1 MNKRH
6 YTTLLVST
14 ALVTSPQVFSSVEV
28 EQEID
33 DSPYTRLTKLGF
45 IYSQNTSTSLSINS
59 GISLGYKGDTWGHRF
74 QFDTYYTD
82 AENGEDG
89 TNRYT
94 TNYGITYDINSR
106 TYTVAGIRFEHD
118 QFGTY
123 RDQWIAMTGLGRH
136 FYETNYVTLQGSMG
150 PGYRITERQSFDEEF
165 PSQMNYELIASG
177 SLEGTVQ
184 FTESFSIGANA
195 SVAYGE
201 ENTNYNF
208 KGYLKNI
215 LMGNLALTF
224 DTEYIYNTTVAS
236 DQSNTEIYSSMN
248 LNYDF

>member
-1 MNKRH
+1 MNKSQ
-6 YTTLLVST
+6 YTAAFTST
-14 ALVTSPQVFSSVEV
+14 ALAFSPLVHSSLETD
-28 EQEID
+28 EEID
-33 DSPYTRLTKLGF
+33 DSPYTRITKLGF

-59 GISLGYKGDTWGHRF
+59 GVSLGYKGDTWGHRI

-82 AENGEDG
+82 AENDEDG

-94 TNYGITYDINSR
+94 TNYGITYDINPR

-118 QFGTY
+118 QYGTY
-123 RDQWIAMTGLGRH
+123 RKQWITMTGLGRH
-136 FYETNYVTLQGSMG
+136 FYESNDVTLQGSVG

-177 SLEGTVQ
+177 SIESTVQ
-184 FTESFSIGANA
+184 FTESFSIGGNA

-215 LMGNLALTF
+215 LLGNLALTF